1 MKKFL
6 KVVIA
11 TFIGS
16 LLTLLIGGFIF
27 LSIVGSMLTFDTQ
40 KSVSVMPGSILKID
54 FKGYTIADKGND
66 DPFAGILAGSLN
78 TDKTLS
84 LMKVTDAI
92 NAAAYDP
99 NIKFIYIN
107 TDYFNQSLAVTEEM
121 RRAIDNF
128 RSSGKAVIAYADSY
142 SQPAYY
148 LASAAD
154 KVYIN
159 PYGLIPMTG
168 LSSNMMFFKDLLDKA
183 GIQIQLVRHGKF
195 KAAAEQYVRSDMSA
209 ENREQISRYLNSI
222 WGTMTSSISEAR
234 EIEGAELNRMIDEF
248 SIGTAKSALEAGIVD
263 SLMYADQLG
272 SQLCKLAG
280 AENESDLRFI
290 SLDDYITSNENLKK
304 QSKDR
309 VAVLYA
315 SGNIVSGNDDS
326 QIASGDFVK
335 TISDIR
341 KDKNVKAVVMR
352 VNSPGGDAQAAEA
365 IARELRLLREEK
377 PLVVSF
383 GDYAASGGYWISAES
398 DYIFTNRTTLTGSI
412 GVFGMIPNF
421 GKALDKHL
429 HINVETVNTNKNSD
443 LLNTTRAL
451 NPAEEKFLTANIEN
465 VYERF
470 LKLVS
475 DGRGLSVQG
484 VDSIAQGRVWTG
496 EDALSIGLADE
507 YGGLEDAIRY
517 AAAKAGLG
525 ENYSITEYPR
535 VKTSAERIFEML
547 NTASVMTEAV
557 SEPEKALEKIIGTT
571 SGKMTVMASLP
582 FRMTQAK

>member
-168 LSSNMMFFKDLLDKA
+168 LSSNMMFFKDLLDRA

-290 SLDDYITSNENLKK
+290 SLDDYITSNESLKK

-507 YGGLEDAIRY
+507 YGGLDDAIRY

>member
-290 SLDDYITSNENLKK
+290 SLDDYITSNESLKK

-507 YGGLEDAIRY
+507 YGGLDDAIRY

>member
-168 LSSNMMFFKDLLDKA
+168 LSSNMMFFKDLLDRA

-421 GKALDKHL
+421 GKVLDKHL

-507 YGGLEDAIRY
+507 YGGLDDAIRY

>member
-168 LSSNMMFFKDLLDKA
+168 LSSNMMFFKDLLDRA

-272 SQLCKLAG
+272 SQLCKLSG

-290 SLDDYITSNENLKK
+290 SLDDYITSNESLKK

-507 YGGLEDAIRY
+507 YGGLDDAIRY

>member
-290 SLDDYITSNENLKK
+290 SLDDYITSNESLKK

-341 KDKNVKAVVMR
+341 KDKNIKAVVMR

-507 YGGLEDAIRY
+507 YGGLDDAIRY

>member
-168 LSSNMMFFKDLLDKA
+168 LSSNMMFFKDLLDRA

-290 SLDDYITSNENLKK
+290 SLDDYITSNESLKK

-421 GKALDKHL
+421 GKVLDKHL

-507 YGGLEDAIRY
+507 YGGLDDAIRY

>member
-507 YGGLEDAIRY
+507 YGGLDDAIRY

-571 SGKMTVMASLP
+571 SGKMTVMAALP

>member
-168 LSSNMMFFKDLLDKA
+168 LSSNMMFFKDLLDRA

-507 YGGLEDAIRY
+507 YGGLDDAIRY

>member
-168 LSSNMMFFKDLLDKA
+168 LSSNMMFFKDLLDRA

-507 YGGLEDAIRY
+507 YGGLDDAIRY

-571 SGKMTVMASLP
+571 SGKMTVMAALP

>member
-507 YGGLEDAIRY
+507 YGGLDDAIRY

-557 SEPEKALEKIIGTT
+557 SDPEKALEKIIGTT